1 MKKLFAVFAVTAIT
15 MVLIF
20 RFAGWRAENAL
31 LPRYCEDPRASIEYV
46 RRIVEDGGPQEGEK
60 RRPYI
65 IAAKLIFLVPQQ
77 ADEPAEAWMGRIE
90 QRLSERCAQQ
100 Y

>member
-1 MKKLFAVFAVTAIT
+1 MQKRLIVFAVTAIT
-15 MVLIF
+15 MVVIF

-31 LPRYCEDPRASIEYV
+31 LPRYCDDPHASIEYV
-46 RRIVEDGGPQEGEK
+46 RRIIEDGGPADGEK
-60 RRPYI
+60 RRPYM

-77 ADEPAEAWMGRIE
+77 VDESEADWLARIE
-90 QRLSERCAQQ
+90 ARVRVSCARR